1 LTKDRTLSGPD
12 SPISA
17 LLRRL
22 SLARSC
28 CDMFREE
35 PAISDL
41 DWTFTPRRRSRERF
55 AYQHLN
61 RSSTQLSPR
70 FDLPTPRS
78 PGFGSHTGD
87 STHLYTSRLLTCALV
102 AFASAPSIT
111 RISLAASMHSLVR
124 SSKRMLER
132 WQLLSYH
139 GVAAVSFEEKI
150 LWRPNAPSPASFR
163 LFAPPSLGCFSAF
176 GHPTTALSVSRRI

>member
-1 LTKDRTLSGPD
+1 MTKDRTLSGPD

-22 SLARSC
+22 SPARSC

-87 STHLYTSRLLTCALV
+87 STHLDTSRLLTCALV
-102 AFASAPSIT
+102 AFAPAPSMLE
-111 RISLAASMHSLVR
+111 LASPPGMHSLVR

-132 WQLLSYH
+132 WQSPLVLRRRHRLLRGEDPS
-139 GVAAVSFEEKI
+139 
-150 LWRPNAPSPASFR
+150 AP
-163 LFAPPSLGCFSAF
+163 
-176 GHPTTALSVSRRI
+176 

>member
-1 LTKDRTLSGPD
+1 MSPSRTRSLPPARTAGRLRRRRFWSLTREQTLSSPA

-22 SLARSC
+22 SQTRSY

-41 DWTFTPRRRSRERF
+41 DWTFTPRRGSRERF
-55 AYQHLN
+55 AYQHLK

-78 PGFGSHTGD
+78 PGFGSHTD
-87 STHLYTSRLLTCALV
+87 DCTHLYTSRLFSCALV
-102 AFASAPSIT
+102 AFATASSVKE
-111 RISLAASMHSLVR
+111 LASPPICTPWFVL
-124 SSKRMLER
+124 
-132 WQLLSYH
+132 Q
-139 GVAAVSFEEKI
+139 
-150 LWRPNAPSPASFR
+150 NA
-163 LFAPPSLGCFSAF
+163 C
-176 GHPTTALSVSRRI
+176 